1 MAKIR
6 ISVNRAPAAGDIR
19 LLGTGDHVTLSPS
32 VYEREDWMSLLPA
45 LTIALNRG
53 ASIVWE
59 ES

>member
-1 MAKIR
+1 MTVR
-6 ISVNRAPAAGDIR
+6 ITVNKAPAAGDIR
-19 LLGTGDHVTLSPS
+19 LLGAGDRVTLSPN
-32 VYEREDWMSLLPA
+32 VYEREDWLSLLPA